1 MNTNTLKKA
10 VLGVVAVVALGACGS
25 GTDAISVESAWARTS
40 PMSSDAGAIY
50 MTITSPNDD
59 VLVSAAVDMSVAMM
73 TQVHETTMNAD
84 GTMGMQE
91 VDEVALS
98 AGTAV
103 ALEPGGF
110 HIMLM
115 GLKQPLVLGDT
126 VEVVLTFKSGEEIT
140 VDAEVRDEAP

>member
-1 MNTNTLKKA
+1 
-10 VLGVVAVVALGACGS
+10 
-25 GTDAISVESAWARTS
+25 
-40 PMSSDAGAIY
+40 
-50 MTITSPNDD
+50 
-59 VLVSAAVDMSVAMM
+59 
-73 TQVHETTMNAD
+73 
-84 GTMGMQE
+84 MGMQE

-126 VEVVLTFKSGEEIT
+126 VEVVLTFKSGEEVT